1 MPPYENRLCTVHATA
16 TGPSGRNRLDVRGD
30 LVAVEHLLPVR
41 RKDLLLGL
49 LNRLVSRIRHAH
61 TGKLVKQN
69 RQFNVE
75 VPENEVAC
83 RLCRHT
89 TLDGLVGRFVTDWT
103 GPDAII
109 KRCALK
115 LGVPNVPGETM
126 KLRGTVKEK
135 DDGAGTLVLEV
146 VGSNS
151 WGDHVNA
158 AITVALPTGA

>member
-1 MPPYENRLCTVHATA
+1 MSRLVEWFVERTVTLEEF
-16 TGPSGRNRLDVRGD
+16 G
-30 LVAVEHLLPVR
+30 EHLHVLEPQGVDSR
-41 RKDLLLGL
+41 SQGL
-49 LNRLVSRIRHAH
+49 QDVIMNTL
-61 TGKLVKQN
+61 
-69 RQFNVE
+69 
-75 VPENEVAC
+75 
-83 RLCRHT
+83 T
-89 TLDGLVGRFVTDWT
+89 TNGIVGRFVTDWT

-126 KLRGTVKEK
+126 KLTGSVKEK

-158 AITVALPTGA
+158 AVTVALPKGAS

>member
-1 MPPYENRLCTVHATA
+1 MTTRTLRLAEVKVGDALPELDLEVTPTMVVSGAIASRDFTPVHHDRAHA
-16 TGPSGRNRLDVRGD
+16 QSQGLQDVIMNT
-30 LVAVEHLLPVR
+30 L
-41 RKDLLLGL
+41 
-49 LNRLVSRIRHAH
+49 
-61 TGKLVKQN
+61 
-69 RQFNVE
+69 
-75 VPENEVAC
+75 
-83 RLCRHT
+83 T
-89 TLDGLVGRFVTDWT
+89 TNGLVGRFVTDWT

-135 DDGAGTLVLEV
+135 DDGTGTLVLEV

>member
-1 MPPYENRLCTVHATA
+1 MTTRTLRLAEVKVGDALPELDLEVTSTMVVSGAIASRDFTPVHHDRAHA
-16 TGPSGRNRLDVRGD
+16 QSQGLQDVIMNT
-30 LVAVEHLLPVR
+30 L
-41 RKDLLLGL
+41 
-49 LNRLVSRIRHAH
+49 
-61 TGKLVKQN
+61 
-69 RQFNVE
+69 
-75 VPENEVAC
+75 
-83 RLCRHT
+83 T
-89 TLDGLVGRFVTDWT
+89 TNGLVGRFVTDWT